1 MVFIIATAILL
12 LLLLTGIP
20 IALSLALVGVLGF
33 AVERGI
39 EPAMIMLGQVGL
51 DAATNYSFSV
61 LPLFILMGN
70 VIGRSQLAQDMYA
83 AANAFLGHRRGG
95 LAMATIGA
103 SGGFAAISGSSYACA
118 ATMTGVAVPAMR
130 KYHYDPGFAG
140 ASVAVGGTLGVLI
153 PPSIG
158 MVFYSLITGVSLS
171 KLMIAGILPGILTI
185 VLYIAAIAIVTRRRS
200 AYGPAG
206 DRSSR
211 VEKIQSLAGIWPMFL
226 LFTLMLG
233 GIYAGVFTAMEA
245 AGIGAFVAMVM
256 ATLRR
261 ELSAPILLDIFT
273 DTIKTTV
280 NLFLVFY
287 GALLFANF
295 VIISGVPHTVADLIT
310 LNTFSPLAVLGIA
323 LIIYV
328 VLGCILESTS
338 LLLLTLPIFFPVLTG
353 LGYDPIWLGIFVIVA
368 AEIGLITPPIGMNVF
383 VVSSMLPEVPAQKIF
398 AALVPFLAADV
409 VRVSLLIAIPSIVLI
424 LPGMMSS

>member
-1 MVFIIATAILL
+1 MVFILATAILL
-12 LLLLTGIP
+12 LLLLLGIP

-61 LPLFILMGN
+61 LPLFVLMGN

-185 VLYIAAIAIVTRRRS
+185 ILYIGAIAIVTRRRP

-211 VEKIQSLAGIWPMFL
+211 VEKLQSLAGILPMFL

-233 GIYAGVFTAMEA
+233 
-245 AGIGAFVAMVM
+245 
-256 ATLRR
+256 
-261 ELSAPILLDIFT
+261 
-273 DTIKTTV
+273 
-280 NLFLVFY
+280 
-287 GALLFANF
+287 
-295 VIISGVPHTVADLIT
+295 VI
-310 LNTFSPLAVLGIA
+310 
-323 LIIYV
+323 
-328 VLGCILESTS
+328 
-338 LLLLTLPIFFPVLTG
+338 
-353 LGYDPIWLGIFVIVA
+353 
-368 AEIGLITPPIGMNVF
+368 
-383 VVSSMLPEVPAQKIF
+383 
-398 AALVPFLAADV
+398 
-409 VRVSLLIAIPSIVLI
+409 
-424 LPGMMSS
+424 